1 MGTCYHSEHNITVN
15 DSEQVSVSLQ
25 VMFNKIVKWLYEK
38 SGKQVRD

>member
-1 MGTCYHSEHNITVN
+1 MGTCYYSERNITVN